1 MFHESLDTL
10 QAPGPRHRRIRPDI
24 PACPGDLR
32 VRDRAGARHAF
43 RVTCP
48 GLFPVALS
56 GLQEHARVAQGRFL
70 PRLVSPGWRGWPR
83 SGRGWMATSRPW
95 AREHVGAAPCGCPSG
110 SNGDALSRRGRRLEH
125 VLVLRGQSRMVSRG
139 IGTLAGHPNGDA
151 LSRRGRRLEHVPVL
165 RGQSRMVSRGI
176 GTLAG
181 HPNGDALSRRGR
193 RLEHVP
199 VLRGQSRMDSRGIG
213 TLALRWRGMLPL
225 SRVPQGR
232 KTIAH
237 HFSGGNPR
245 IPQTTSPVGTA
256 DNSAPKSK
264 IPVRTVFPAGGGHH
278 GGPCG
283 RGETPAPRSW
293 ARPGRNAFTWNLPAR
308 PRMIPLFGP
317 DS

>member
-1 MFHESLDTL
+1 M
-10 QAPGPRHRRIRPDI
+10 
-24 PACPGDLR
+24 
-32 VRDRAGARHAF
+32 
-43 RVTCP
+43 
-48 GLFPVALS
+48 
-56 GLQEHARVAQGRFL
+56 AQGRFL

-125 VLVLRGQSRMVSRG
+125 VPVLRGQSRMVSRG

-199 VLRGQSRMDSRGIG
+199 VLRGQSRMVSRGIGTLAGHPNGDALSRRGRRLEHVPVLRGQSRMVSRGIG

>member
-1 MFHESLDTL
+1 MFHESLDTPR
-10 QAPGPRHRRIRPDI
+10 APGPRRRRIRPDI

-110 SNGDALSRRGRRLEH
+110 S
-125 VLVLRGQSRMVSRG
+125 
-139 IGTLAGHPNGDA
+139 NGDA

>member
-10 QAPGPRHRRIRPDI
+10 QAPGPRRRRIRPDI

-125 VLVLRGQSRMVSRG
+125 VL
-139 IGTLAGHPNGDA
+139 
-151 LSRRGRRLEHVPVL
+151 VL

>member
-1 MFHESLDTL
+1 MFHESLNAPR
-10 QAPGPRHRRIRPDI
+10 APGPRHRRIRPDI

-151 LSRRGRRLEHVPVL
+151 LSRRGRRLEHVPFSVANL
-165 RGQSRMVSRGI
+165 VWFRVGSAPSPVIRTGTRCRAADGAWNMSPFSVANLVWIRVGSAPSRCVGAGCSRY
-176 GTLAG
+176 
-181 HPNGDALSRRGR
+181 PESRRDER
-193 RLEHVP
+193 
-199 VLRGQSRMDSRGIG
+199 Q
-213 TLALRWRGMLPL
+213 
-225 SRVPQGR
+225 
-232 KTIAH
+232 
-237 HFSGGNPR
+237 
-245 IPQTTSPVGTA
+245 
-256 DNSAPKSK
+256 
-264 IPVRTVFPAGGGHH
+264 
-278 GGPCG
+278 
-283 RGETPAPRSW
+283 
-293 ARPGRNAFTWNLPAR
+293 
-308 PRMIPLFGP
+308 
-317 DS
+317 

>member
-165 RGQSRMVSRGI
+165 RGQSRM
-176 GTLAG
+176 
-181 HPNGDALSRRGR
+181 
-193 RLEHVP
+193 
-199 VLRGQSRMDSRGIG
+199 DSRGIG

-237 HFSGGNPR
+237 HFSGNPR

>member
-10 QAPGPRHRRIRPDI
+10 RAPGPRRRRIRPDI

-125 VLVLRGQSRMVSRG
+125 V
-139 IGTLAGHPNGDA
+139 
-151 LSRRGRRLEHVPVL
+151 PVL
-165 RGQSRMVSRGI
+165 RGQSRMV
-176 GTLAG
+176 
-181 HPNGDALSRRGR
+181 
-193 RLEHVP
+193 
-199 VLRGQSRMDSRGIG
+199 SRGIG

>member
-1 MFHESLDTL
+1 MFHESLDTPR
-10 QAPGPRHRRIRPDI
+10 APGPRRRRIRPDI

-125 VLVLRGQSRMVSRG
+125 VL
-139 IGTLAGHPNGDA
+139 
-151 LSRRGRRLEHVPVL
+151 VL

>member
-10 QAPGPRHRRIRPDI
+10 RAPGPRHRRIRPDI

-165 RGQSRMVSRGI
+165 RGQSRM
-176 GTLAG
+176 
-181 HPNGDALSRRGR
+181 
-193 RLEHVP
+193 
-199 VLRGQSRMDSRGIG
+199 DSRGIG

>member
-10 QAPGPRHRRIRPDI
+10 RAPGPRRRRIRPDI

-125 VLVLRGQSRMVSRG
+125 VL
-139 IGTLAGHPNGDA
+139 
-151 LSRRGRRLEHVPVL
+151 VL

>member
-1 MFHESLDTL
+1 MFHESLNAPR
-10 QAPGPRHRRIRPDI
+10 APGPRRRRIRPDI

-125 VLVLRGQSRMVSRG
+125 VL
-139 IGTLAGHPNGDA
+139 
-151 LSRRGRRLEHVPVL
+151 VL

>member
-1 MFHESLDTL
+1 MFHESLNAPR
-10 QAPGPRHRRIRPDI
+10 APGPRHRRIRPDI

-165 RGQSRMVSRGI
+165 RGQSRM
-176 GTLAG
+176 
-181 HPNGDALSRRGR
+181 
-193 RLEHVP
+193 
-199 VLRGQSRMDSRGIG
+199 DSRGIG

-308 PRMIPLFGP
+308 QRMIPLFSP